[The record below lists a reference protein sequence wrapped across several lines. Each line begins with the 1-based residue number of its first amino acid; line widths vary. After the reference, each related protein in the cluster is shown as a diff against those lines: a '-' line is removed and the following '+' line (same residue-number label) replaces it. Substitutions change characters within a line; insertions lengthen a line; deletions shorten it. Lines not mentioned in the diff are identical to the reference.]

1 MLVLDY
7 PTKKVL
13 KTKVGKELEY
23 LETSIFGL
31 EFPGDGTGT
40 VYGSN
45 RPHITGHKREFYA
58 KVTVTDYLITKVE

>member
-7 PTKKVL
+7 PTKKEL
-13 KTKVGKELEY
+13 KTKVGKELEF
-23 LETSIFGL
+23 LETSIFGS
-31 EFPGDGTGT
+31 EYPDGGTGT

-58 KVTVTDYLITKVE
+58 KVTLADYLITKVE